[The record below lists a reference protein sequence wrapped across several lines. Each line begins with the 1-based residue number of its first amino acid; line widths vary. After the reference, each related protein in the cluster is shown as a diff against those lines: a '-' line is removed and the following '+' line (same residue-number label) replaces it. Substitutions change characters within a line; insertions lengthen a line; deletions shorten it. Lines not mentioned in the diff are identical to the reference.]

1 MRHTAR
7 LVAVGA
13 AIALGTILSMG
24 SAVHAGEPGTGTD
37 GTRVTGADSHLHEIA
52 TAVPADREL

>member
-7 LVAVGA
+7 LVAAGA

-24 SAVHAGEPGTGTD
+24 SAVHASDPGTGTD
-37 GTRVTGADSHLHEIA
+37 GTRVTGTDSGELVSEL
-52 TAVPADREL
+52 PADREL